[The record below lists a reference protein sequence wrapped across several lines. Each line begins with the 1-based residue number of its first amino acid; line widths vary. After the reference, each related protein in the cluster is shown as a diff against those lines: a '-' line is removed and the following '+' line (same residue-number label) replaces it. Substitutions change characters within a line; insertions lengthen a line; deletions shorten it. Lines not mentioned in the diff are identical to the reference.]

1 MTQQASTDWQAALS
15 GAELEGDPA
24 ERMLMRVG
32 QLTRMLRD
40 NLRELGLD
48 KQLEHAAEAIPDARD
63 RLNYV
68 ATLTEQA
75 AVRALTAIELAK
87 PIQDRLESQANAL
100 DTRWASWFAEPLAVD
115 EARKLVTETRGFL
128 RAVPDDTR
136 ATNAHLMEIMMA
148 QDFQDLTGQVI
159 KKVMDVVYEIEQ
171 HLLQVLLENLPPEKR
186 KEAKDSLM
194 NGPQIHKDGRADVV
208 ADQGQVDDLLASL
221 GF

>member
-1 MTQQASTDWQAALS
+1 MLPEAAAHDAP
-15 GAELEGDPA
+15 GEPA
-24 ERMLMRVG
+24 DRMLMRIG

-48 KQLEHAAEAIPDARD
+48 KQLEQAAEAIPDARD

-87 PIQDRLESQANAL
+87 PIQERLESQAGAL
-100 DTRWASWFAEPLAVD
+100 DERWAKWFESPLALED
-115 EARKLVTETRGFL
+115 ARHLVTETRTFL
-128 RAVPDDTR
+128 RAVPEETR
-136 ATNAHLMEIMMA
+136 ATNNHLMEIMMA

-159 KKVMDVVYEIEQ
+159 KKVMDVVHEIES

-186 KEAKDSLM
+186 KEAEDSLL
-194 NGPQIHKDGRADVV
+194 NGPQIHKDGRTDIV
-208 ADQGQVDDLLASL
+208 ADQDQVDDLLASL

>member
-1 MTQQASTDWQAALS
+1 MTGEA
-15 GAELEGDPA
+15 DPSA
-24 ERMLMRVG
+24 RMLMRIG

-48 KQLEHAAEAIPDARD
+48 KQLEQAAEAIPDARD

-87 PIQDRLESQANAL
+87 PIQDRLEADANAL
-100 DTRWASWFAEPLAVD
+100 DGRWAKWFDEPLELD
-115 EARKLVTETRGFL
+115 DARKLVVETRTYL
-128 RAVPDDTR
+128 RRVPDDTR
-136 ATNAHLMEIMMA
+136 ATNNHLMEIMMA

-159 KKVMDVVYEIEQ
+159 KKIMDVVQEIEK
-171 HLLQVLLENLPPEKR
+171 HLLQTLLENMPPEKR
-186 KEAKDSLM
+186 KEAEDSLL
-194 NGPQIHKDGRADVV
+194 NGPQVRTDGRTDIV